1 MNQVYQY
8 IDSPNGSFD
17 PGAPIMGIV
26 EMDLIA
32 IPLRLRLSRR
42 LYPLFC

>member
-1 MNQVYQY
+1 MKQVYQH

-17 PGAPIMGIV
+17 PGAAVMGIV